1 MLLLCCGW
9 KCVFLTYI
17 DLYIIVTRSHIK
29 STCDPLPPVP
39 TRRSHLSHLQSPHI
53 HLLIPTSETRKLSDP
68 AVHVRRQRLKTN
80 FEPRRHRCLS
90 DSEAPSFPFTLA
102 DDDEL
107 KSECYS
113 ALGCDSGFHDERMSR
128 YQENVNPYSSPR
140 VSLYSSDL
148 YSQEDG
154 SEPILAQ
161 QRMRR
166 TTPNPYVSPFS
177 QDSLLSDDQPA
188 TPSNPGTMVHP
199 RERSRRS
206 MMKHFSQGSI
216 GGLSVGGGSVGGTSS
231 LGASSESP
239 SVSSV
244 LETQSNLTCA
254 TDILSSLGFDDFD
267 SPQLVPDRFIPKEL
281 EHLKPTSMK
290 AAFIEQVLSPDPPRS
305 PDSLTSGHSST
316 QAVFIP
322 QRSVDISDLPLG
334 ATAENF
340 LPVRS
345 GSPVNNTSSAI
356 LSEDSKAPMLP
367 ASPADSTPL
376 FTDTAAMAGF
386 SRSRVLETV
395 PEETA
400 SDLSPSPRWLSPRV
414 SIDHSVLDLAEGKLG
429 ASLVQKVRRRSLPTR
444 EGYRWSIGS
453 LVESDTGGDSIH
465 LSVTSYDDELAAERE
480 RERENLLPPGVHDDI
495 AIGAGRRRRR
505 GVYTPPQTLLSW
517 LSTQKTINEEA
528 DTDPDELPWPFNE
541 QAHLRKSLT
550 EISLAQQRSLSDNVA
565 HAGTVSHGGDSDDG
579 NLPQESSVPDLS
591 ISPASSP
598 NIRLSPQPT
607 LSEIDEDLEPNDLD
621 VEAPNNPRLVW

>member
-1 MLLLCCGW
+1 M
-9 KCVFLTYI
+9 
-17 DLYIIVTRSHIK
+17 
-29 STCDPLPPVP
+29 PPVP
-39 TRRSHLSHLQSPHI
+39 TRRSHLSHLQAPNFQ
-53 HLLIPTSETRKLSDP
+53 LLIPTSETRKLSDP
-68 AVHVRRQRLKTN
+68 AVHVRRQKLKTTN

-90 DSEAPSFPFTLA
+90 DSEAPSFPFSLA

-107 KSECYS
+107 KSEGCYS
-113 ALGCDSGFHDERMSR
+113 GMGGDSGFQDERMSR
-128 YQENVNPYSSPR
+128 YQDNTTLFSSPR

-148 YSQEDG
+148 YSQEG
-154 SEPILAQ
+154 SIELTAQ
-161 QRMRR
+161 QQRLRR
-166 TTPNPYVSPFS
+166 TTPHLYNIPFS
-177 QDSLLSDDQPA
+177 QDSVHSDDQSSGAPA
-188 TPSNPGTMVHP
+188 SNPGTMVHP
-199 RERSRRS
+199 RERTRRS

-216 GGLSVGGGSVGGTSS
+216 GGASIGGGSIGGTSS
-231 LGASSESP
+231 IGASSESP

-244 LETQSNLTCA
+244 LESQSNLTCA

-290 AAFIEQVLSPDPPRS
+290 AAFIEQVMSPDPPRS

-316 QAVFIP
+316 HAMMIPP
-322 QRSVDISDLPLG
+322 QRSMDIADLPLG

-340 LPVRS
+340 LPGNIRS
-345 GSPVNNTSSAI
+345 GSPINNTSSSTH
-356 LSEDSKAPMLP
+356 SEGNTTIPP
-367 ASPADSTPL
+367 SPSDSTPL
-376 FTDTAAMAGF
+376 FTDTAAMTGF

-414 SIDHSVLDLAEGKLG
+414 SIDHSVLDLTEGKLG

-465 LSVTSYDDELAAERE
+465 LSVTSYDDEIAAERE
-480 RERENLLPPGVHDDI
+480 RERESLLPGVHDDI
-495 AIGAGRRRRR
+495 TIGAGRRRRR

-517 LSTQKTINEEA
+517 LSTQKTIDEEA

-550 EISLAQQRSLSDNVA
+550 EISLAQQRSL
-565 HAGTVSHGGDSDDG
+565 TDSAAQPSASQSELDEG
-579 NLPQESSVPDLS
+579 NLVQESNVPELS
-591 ISPASSP
+591 PSPSSTP
-598 NIRLSPQPT
+598 NSRLSPRPA
-607 LSEIDEDLEPNDLD
+607 LSEIDEDLEPDDLVVD
-621 VEAPNNPRLVW
+621 SPNPEDSRSVHR